1 MLIFDFHV
9 IGNNLCLL
17 RKKSGMTQAEVAEEA
32 GISDRTYADIERG
45 SVNMRME
52 TFLRI
57 CKVLR
62 ASPNEILT
70 SEQPVQTEDV
80 INLLNSATGRE
91 REIALKLLE
100 VYLQSK

>member
-1 MLIFDFHV
+1 
-9 IGNNLCLL
+9 
-17 RKKSGMTQAEVAEEA
+17 MTQAEVAEKA

-45 SVNMRME
+45 SVNLRIE

-70 SEQPVQTEDV
+70 SEQPVQTEDI